1 MMAKFVLLFR
11 HSVALQLPRPAGWV
25 AEEGVSLE
33 ASGGVE
39 LGPHPPS
46 PEENFA
52 IRSSLSEPPSAPC
65 LVFADGIELLHLWL
79 QRI

>member
-25 AEEGVSLE
+25 TEEGVSLE
-33 ASGGVE
+33 ASGGVK
-39 LGPHPPS
+39 LGPNPRS

-52 IRSSLSEPPSAPC
+52 IRSRYLSHRQLPV
-65 LVFADGIELLHLWL
+65 LFLLTV
-79 QRI
+79 